1 MRKTMPNHK
10 TTKHHIEILFPVILF
25 SIFALAAITVI
36 LFAARIYKHGVD
48 EAARNYSARTS
59 YAYVSEKIRRSD
71 AGGVIGTESF
81 NGEEVLSISDPEHD
95 DYVTYIYLYDG
106 SLRELYMRRDAEVL
120 PETGTEILP
129 LSAFSAEDLGSGLI
143 RLTCTGED
151 QTSVSGL
158 IAVRSGKEA

>member
-1 MRKTMPNHK
+1 MPNHK

-95 DYVTYIYLYDG
+95 DYVTYIYLYCG
-106 SLRELYMRRDAEVL
+106 SLRELYMR
-120 PETGTEILP
+120 
-129 LSAFSAEDLGSGLI
+129 
-143 RLTCTGED
+143 
-151 QTSVSGL
+151 
-158 IAVRSGKEA
+158 